1 MKFVKE
7 ILGKPLFKAISL
19 NGISIFIKIAIGF
32 ITSKVIAIFVG
43 PSGMALVGNLRNF
56 LTSTEAFATFGLE
69 NGVVKYV
76 AEHKK
81 EEQKLQQTLST
92 IFISVISLCAL
103 LCLILFFFSNYLN
116 VTIFGAAFRYVFVFK
131 ALAIALPFYIG
142 NIFLVATING
152 LGEYRKVIFINI
164 IGSCIGLLVSVLL
177 IWYWHTE
184 GALLSIILTPSLL
197 FLVSFLSI
205 NKEIKLLKIVHFK
218 FYNPSFLKSLSS
230 YSLMALVSAVF
241 GPIVLL
247 AIRKNIILQL
257 GIEQAGFWEAMT
269 RISSYSFLFITSL
282 IGIYFLPKLALAK
295 DNQETKLLF
304 WEYYKGI
311 LPLFMTGMVGMYFLR
326 EFIVQIL
333 FTRAFIPVSKLFFW
347 QLLGDVFKAASF
359 ILGYQF
365 YAKKLTKA
373 FVFFELF
380 SLTVLY
386 FSSIYCMNLFNIEG
400 VVMAYAFTYAVYFAS
415 LSVYFRK
422 CLV

>member
-1 MKFVKE
+1 M
-7 ILGKPLFKAISL
+7 G
-19 NGISIFIKIAIGF
+19 IGF
-32 ITSKVIAIFVG
+32 ITSKVIAIFIG

-56 LTSTEAFATFGLE
+56 LTSTEAFATLGLE

-81 EEQKLQQTLST
+81 DEQKLHQTLST
-92 IFISVISLCAL
+92 IFISVVSICAVLCF
-103 LCLILFFFSNYLN
+103 ILFFFSNYLN
-116 VTIFGAAFRYVFVFK
+116 ITIFGAAFQYAFVFK
-131 ALAIALPFYIG
+131 ALAIALPFYSG
-142 NIFLVATING
+142 NIFLLATING
-152 LGEYRKVIFINI
+152 LGEYKKVIFINI

-177 IWYWHTE
+177 IWYWQTK

-197 FLVSFLSI
+197 FLFSFISI
-205 NKEIKLLKIVHFK
+205 NKEIKLIKAVRFK
-218 FYNPSFLKSLSS
+218 FYNRSFLISLSS

-282 IGIYFLPKLALAK
+282 IGIYFLPKLAVAK
-295 DNQETKLLF
+295 DNQETKMLF

-311 LPLFMTGMVGMYFLR
+311 LPLFMVGMVCMYFLR
-326 EFIVQIL
+326 EFIIQIL
-333 FTRAFIPVSKLFFW
+333 FTKAFLPVSKLFFW

-373 FVFFELF
+373 FIVFELF

-386 FSSIYCMNLFNIEG
+386 FSSIYCMTLFNIEG
-400 VVMAYAFTYAVYFAS
+400 VVMGYAITYAIYFVS

-422 CLV
+422 CLG